1 MSGSNKGQGQGAVGN
16 IQRLSKLGRR
26 RAGTEDKPPSSDQ
39 ALIASIFLPSNEG
52 GVPEAQAPGPTDET
66 AGFEALSDL
75 NPPPHEESGPS
86 PVRTVEKTPAPGASE
101 PVPEEPDKTRR
112 PSRKAVIA
120 AVVILVLTAAAFMRS
135 CGDATDKKPVAT
147 KPADVPAPWV
157 RLESNEVKPLNT
169 ILPGPE
175 AAVGVDRE
183 KQIPRMLENL
193 NKPEK
198 PSIPT
203 VGPAA
208 PAAKAE
214 PENTERTHELDAKVA
229 SLTQELN
236 ALKAQK
242 AERPQVKKAAAPRDG
257 TCDQDTGGCPHREMP
272 LLPVARLARRRREN
286 TPSRIGRQDQGLHRG
301 CFYRPC
307 RSLPWQGE
315 SDVLHH
321 HGALIA
327 CAHLPHEKTEKTTR
341 ASLRPPWAFTWS
353 SSIIVIFITI
363 LTAVCRWYWGC
374 PLSCN
379 TTARPV
385 FRRRS

>member
-1 MSGSNKGQGQGAVGN
+1 
-16 IQRLSKLGRR
+16 
-26 RAGTEDKPPSSDQ
+26 
-39 ALIASIFLPSNEG
+39 
-52 GVPEAQAPGPTDET
+52 
-66 AGFEALSDL
+66 
-75 NPPPHEESGPS
+75 
-86 PVRTVEKTPAPGASE
+86 
-101 PVPEEPDKTRR
+101 
-112 PSRKAVIA
+112 
-120 AVVILVLTAAAFMRS
+120 MRS

-242 AERPQVKKAAAPRDG
+242 AERPQVKKAAARATAPVIKILAVAR
-257 TCDQDTGGCPHREMP
+257 TEKCLSCP
-272 LLPVARLARRRREN
+272 LLALLDVDGKTLQVASGDKIKDYTVAVSTDRVVLSRGKEN
-286 TPSRIGRQDQGLHRG
+286 LT
-301 CFYRPC
+301 FY
-307 RSLPWQGE
+307 
-315 SDVLHH
+315 
-321 HGALIA
+321 
-327 CAHLPHEKTEKTTR
+327 
-341 ASLRPPWAFTWS
+341 
-353 SSIIVIFITI
+353 TI
-363 LTAVCRWYWGC
+363 MA
-374 PLSCN
+374 P
-379 TTARPV
+379 
-385 FRRRS
+385 